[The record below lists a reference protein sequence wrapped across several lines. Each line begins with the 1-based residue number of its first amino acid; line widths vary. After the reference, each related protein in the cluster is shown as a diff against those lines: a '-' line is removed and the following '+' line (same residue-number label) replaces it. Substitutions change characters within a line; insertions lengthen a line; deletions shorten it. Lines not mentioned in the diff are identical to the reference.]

1 MNKKLFIVTTEEK
14 YISHYAIKADTDS
27 EAKDIVRK
35 EPDVI
40 GYAFSVPVTNITTNV
55 TMVTEDEY
63 IKSFDFYNHNT
74 TDFTRSE
81 KLQQI
86 FEVEND
92 PVLERFVDV
101 LKRAIDTKKGLPEPN
116 SKEEWMIMLKALAV
130 EAERLKVMAVDLI
143 PAGTTTVSESPCWVP
158 GAVYRNQHLMA
169 GRDFWID

>member
-1 MNKKLFIVTTEEK
+1 MNKKLFIVTTKED
-14 YISHYAIKADTDS
+14 YISRYAIKANTYS
-27 EAKDIVRK
+27 EAEDIVRK
-35 EPDVI
+35 EPDVFN
-40 GYAFSVPVTNITTNV
+40 YAYSDPVTNVTNV

-63 IKSFDFYNHNT
+63 IKSFDFYNT
-74 TDFTRSE
+74 LDFTRSE

-130 EAERLKVMAVDLI
+130 
-143 PAGTTTVSESPCWVP
+143 
-158 GAVYRNQHLMA
+158 
-169 GRDFWID
+169 